1 MRVALVSPY
10 SWTYPGGVTRHIDAL
25 GTQLELMGHE
35 VSILAPV
42 DPDDRRSRLLH
53 RGARPQRRDPD
64 RRVIS
69 LGRGVAFGFN
79 GALSNVAI
87 TPYAVATLR
96 AALRSGGF
104 DVVHV
109 HEPVVPMVS
118 WDALCYRRPA
128 LVGTFHCYSTNP
140 VSNHAGNVF
149 GAARRMNHLHAR
161 IAVSEAAA
169 WTARRFFG
177 GRYHVIPNG
186 VDIDSPSETAG
197 QVPAGAPAAGGL
209 AADAPPADPAPL
221 RIAFVGQAV
230 ERKGLPVLLR
240 AFEAVREHVPAELTG
255 MGADRQEV
263 APLLLDEDGVRILG
277 KVSDAEKRA
286 QLRTADLLCAPSLGG
301 ESFGMVLTEAFAAGT
316 GVVASDI
323 PGYAG
328 VVHHGDDGILL
339 APGDATALAEVLRGL
354 ALEPERC
361 REMGRAA
368 AISAQR
374 YAWPRI
380 AEDVLDVYEEARRVP
395 EPTRALERAA
405 LLTGLR
411 PADLR
416 PRVRPRR
423 LPRLERAPV
432 SRRARGLAVVRRV
445 ALLAAAGLVAFLAL
459 LALQRIG
466 LARIAGSLLASSPSL
481 VVAGL
486 ALMCGAMVLR
496 GFAWHSILSA
506 ALPRVRV
513 RRSDALRGTFIGV
526 LMSATLPARL
536 GEPSRALMIARRVG
550 RPRERLPV
558 VLGTVISQAV
568 LNIVALAGLGI
579 AMFSSV
585 NLFDGQHDALLLAT
599 VGPVAIALAV
609 LLAPALL
616 AHAPGARSSSAG
628 VAPLVSRLRR
638 ALVRVREGLSVF
650 RQPRRA
656 AMATVC
662 QLAAWGLQWLSCY
675 VLLVAFGLQ
684 HRAGFAAAAAILF
697 AVNVTAVLPAT
708 PSNLGVF
715 QAACVAVLAG
725 AYHVSS
731 ANALGYGIV
740 LQAVEVATAVVMG
753 MPALVNEGLSWRDV
767 RLRAI
772 HAAPVKL
779 PALPKKRTP
788 ARDVSGRG

>member
-25 GTQLELMGHE
+25 GAQLQAMGHE
-35 VSILAPV
+35 VRILAPV
-42 DPDDRRSRLLH
+42 DPDDRLSRMLH
-53 RGARPQRRDPD
+53 RGARPQQREPD
-64 RRVIS
+64 GRVVS
-69 LGRGVAFGFN
+69 LGRSVAFGFN

-87 TPYAVATLR
+87 TPFAVATMRDHLR
-96 AALRSGGF
+96 TGGF

-109 HEPVVPMVS
+109 HEPIAPMVA

-140 VSNHAGNVF
+140 FSNHVGNLF

-177 GRYHVIPNG
+177 GRYHIVPNG
-186 VDIDSPSETAG
+186 VDIDPPEG
-197 QVPAGAPAAGGL
+197 EPAHRDEGPGDAPA
-209 AADAPPADPAPL
+209 PEPPL
-221 RIAFVGQAV
+221 RIVFVGQAV
-230 ERKGLPVLLR
+230 ERKGLPILLR
-240 AFEAVREHVPAELTG
+240 AFEAVREHVPAELTVV
-255 MGADRQEV
+255 GADRQEV
-263 APLLLDEDGVRILG
+263 APLLLDEDGVRVLG
-277 KVSDAEKRA
+277 KVSEAEKRA
-286 QLRTADLLCAPSLGG
+286 ELRGADLLCAPSLGG

-316 GVVASDI
+316 AVVASDI

-328 VVHHGDDGILL
+328 VVHHGQDGILVP
-339 APGDATALAEVLRGL
+339 PGDATGLAEALRAL
-354 ALEPERC
+354 ALERARC

-374 YAWPRI
+374 YGWPRI
-380 AEDVLDVYEEARRVP
+380 AEDVLDVYQTACRVP
-395 EPTRALERAA
+395 EPHRALDRAA
-405 LLTGLR
+405 MLAGVR
-411 PADLR
+411 PADGA
-416 PRVRPRR
+416 PPVRARR
-423 LPRLERAPV
+423 LPRLERTPV
-432 SRRARGLAVVRRV
+432 SRRARSLAVVRRV
-445 ALLAAAGLVAFLAL
+445 ALLGAAALASFLAL

-466 LARIAGSLLASSPSL
+466 LARIAESLLASSPSL
-481 VVAGL
+481 VLAGL
-486 ALMCGAMVLR
+486 ALMCLAMVMR
-496 GFAWHSILSA
+496 GFAWHAILSA

-536 GEPSRALMIARRVG
+536 GEPSRALMVARRLG

-568 LNIVALAGLGI
+568 LNIVALGGLGI

-599 VGPVAIALAV
+599 VGPVAIALMV
-609 LLAPALL
+609 LVTPALL
-616 AHAPGARSSSAG
+616 ARAPGVRSHSTGGAALLAR
-628 VAPLVSRLRR
+628 VRR

-656 AMATVC
+656 AVATVT
-662 QLAAWGLQWLSCY
+662 QLAAWALQWLSCY

-684 HRAGFAAAAAILF
+684 HRAGFAAAAAVLF

-731 ANALGYGIV
+731 ASALGYGIV
-740 LQAVEVATAVVMG
+740 LQAVEVATAVIMG

-767 RLRAI
+767 RLRTI

-779 PALPKKRTP
+779 PALPKRAP
-788 ARDVSGRG
+788 ARDASSSRG